1 MKKTFKVIAT
11 TAAIVGTALI
21 VKKLLEGDVIQD
33 KFKEMDAMDYLREK
47 YGDDVMDGKK
57 IQIVNED
64 SHADK
69 TTLAKD
75 LVDYKM
81 HKED

>member
-1 MKKTFKVIAT
+1 MKRTFKVIAT

-69 TTLAKD
+69 ATLAKD